1 MTESGFNAMPRR
13 QPTTDH
19 RQRFSSDDSLF
30 LAICLAI
37 ALASVAIVIR
47 YFASAFPQAA
57 IDFQYDRNSSRPLAQ
72 RFVQRLG
79 VDVRAMKHAARFD
92 GDDQARIFLE
102 RELGLETATAVTT
115 DRVRVWWWTHRWFAP
130 LVEEEIS
137 VAVAPSGEIVAFT
150 HVIPEDRAIAG
161 TLAAPPEQFLIGIG
175 VDVTSLRLIETSE
188 RKLPKRIQRIYTWES
203 TTVRAAGAPYRH
215 TVTADGTV
223 ISAYSQRL
231 KVPDEWVRSYRE
243 MRSKNA
249 AASRID
255 QIFNAI
261 LVIATIVIFIV
272 CLRRGEL
279 PLRFL
284 LGIGIA
290 SVVMVGGVALNQL
303 PSELAYYD
311 TNTSYAAFIGNSIV
325 GAAMQSLGTAM
336 LLIVLCGAGEIL
348 YRRRYPK
355 HLAMPRL
362 WSGRALASRRVFRAL
377 ILGYALVPLFIA
389 YQTIFYLIAHRFGAW
404 SPAEVPYDDIL
415 NTALPWVA
423 VMFAGFFPA
432 FSEEFLSRAF
442 AIPFLERLFL
452 GVPRFL
458 GGPRSSSA
466 MHPRNSE
473 ELRGTPTNSLAL
485 WAAIV
490 LAGFIWGFGHSG
502 YPNQPFWIRGVEVG
516 LAGVVAGVLMQ
527 RFGLLP
533 LLIWHYTIDAVYTAT
548 LLFAS
553 GNTYYIVSA
562 AIASLLFAFPLV
574 ASVVLYVRNKG
585 FVPDGELSNEAMPV
599 PEPIQFEE
607 PPPTETLLAPPV
619 TRRRLVVAVTM
630 VLAAAIAIA
639 LRPTSPDDAMD
650 YRIDRD
656 RAKEIAR
663 AHVQRDDFAYVVAT
677 PVEGFRSWNPHS
689 SREEG
694 GAPGGFDD
702 TAATWLVRGGMSIER
717 LTNIFRRSIEAG
729 TYSVRFFTPLEKEE
743 IFVEVDPRTSRVVGY
758 HKYQQE
764 GTRGAVL
771 AQDAALTIARGA
783 FATYGVDVRAFE
795 LREALSF
802 QQPARRDWLLHFD
815 ERTPLAPRAFRRVTV
830 RVAGDEV
837 TQFHKTIKV
846 PESVYREAGTQRL
859 MNLALVALQLAGLVS
874 LLALVIA
881 GLVMA
886 TRSLAFPWRRALRW
900 TLLFSI
906 IPMAR
911 FIAGIEPM
919 LFSYNTSVAWV
930 TFVVGILTS
939 FVQTVGMQ
947 SGVMFL
953 ALAGLEAAA
962 PQLLERTRERFGRS
976 AVIAAITA
984 VAIGALVYVA
994 MQFVAHALPWSASV
1008 GVSVPNFLATPLPAF
1023 TEGAQ
1028 ALFGAIVLACAVAL
1042 YASALPQKQLGI
1054 VTMVAVFCVFVDP
1067 QATPQQTPIML
1078 ATALLM
1084 AVVAWL
1090 VARYVL
1096 GPNPLAWPL
1105 AIFLGSTLNTA
1116 AVLLAHQRTD
1126 LLINGVMLLIIAA
1139 AALAWAAMPRGARA

>member
-1 MTESGFNAMPRR
+1 MTARSLKPDARR
-13 QPTTDH
+13 RFTT
-19 RQRFSSDDSLF
+19 DDSLF
-30 LAICLAI
+30 LAICIAI

-57 IDFQYDRNSSRPLAQ
+57 IDFQYDRDSSRPLAQ
-72 RFVQRLG
+72 RLVQRLG
-79 VDVRAMKHAARFD
+79 VDVREKKHAARFD

-115 DRVRVWWWTHRWFAP
+115 DQVHVWWWNHRWFEP
-130 LVEEEIS
+130 LVEEEVS
-137 VAVAPSGEIVAFT
+137 VDVAPSGEIVAFT
-150 HVIPEDRAIAG
+150 HVIPEDRAIPG
-161 TLAAPPEQFLIGIG
+161 TLSAPPEQFLISIG
-175 VDVTSLRLIETSE
+175 VDVTSLRLVDTSE
-188 RKLPKRIQRIYTWES
+188 RKLPGRIQRIYTWES
-203 TTVRAAGAPYRH
+203 NTIRAAGAPYRH

-231 KVPDEWVRSYRE
+231 KVPDDWVRSYRE

-255 QIFNAI
+255 QIFNTI
-261 LVIATIVIFIV
+261 LVIATIIVFIV

-290 SVVMVGGVALNQL
+290 SVVLVGGVALNQL

-325 GAAMQSLGTAM
+325 GAVLQSLGTAM

-355 HLAMPRL
+355 HLAMPAI
-362 WSGRALASRRVFRAL
+362 WTPRALASRRVFRAL

-389 YQTIFYLIAHRFGAW
+389 YQTIFYLIAHHYGAW

-415 NTALPWVA
+415 NTAFPWIA

-442 AIPFLERLFL
+442 AIPFLQRAL
-452 GVPRFL
+452 
-458 GGPRSSSA
+458 RS
-466 MHPRNSE
+466 RW
-473 ELRGTPTNSLAL
+473 T
-485 WAAIV
+485 AIV

-516 LAGVVAGVLMQ
+516 LAGVVAGVLME

-562 AIASLLFAFPLV
+562 AIATLLFAFPLV

-599 PEPIQFEE
+599 PEPIVDEE
-607 PPPTETLLAPPV
+607 PPREPAPRTAAPL
-619 TRRRLVVAVTM
+619 TRRAIVIAVAAVT
-630 VLAAAIAIA
+630 AAAIAIA
-639 LRPTSPDDAMD
+639 FRPSSPDDAID
-650 YRIDRD
+650 YRIDRE

-663 AHVQRDDFAYVVAT
+663 AHVQRDDFAYVIAA
-677 PVEGFRSWNPHS
+677 PAEGFRSWNPHS
-689 SREEG
+689 TREEG
-694 GAPGGFDD
+694 GAPGGFDG

-717 LTNIFRRSIEAG
+717 LTQIFRHSIEAG

-743 IFVEVDPRTSRVVGY
+743 IYVEVDPRTSRVTGY
-758 HKYQQE
+758 HKYQPE
-764 GTRGAVL
+764 SERGTLL
-771 AQDAALTIARGA
+771 AQDAALAIARAA
-783 FATYGVDVRAFE
+783 FRTYGLDVRAFE

-802 QQPARRDWLLHFD
+802 QQPARRDWLFHFD
-815 ERTPLAPRAFRRVTV
+815 ERTPLAPRAWRRVTV

-837 TQFHKTIKV
+837 TQFHKTINV
-846 PESVYREAGTQRL
+846 PESVYREAGTRRL
-859 MNLALVALQLAGLVS
+859 LNLVLTAMQIAGLVI

-881 GLVMA
+881 GLVVA
-886 TRSLAFPWRRALRW
+886 TRSLAFPWKRALRW
-900 TLLFSI
+900 TLILSL

-911 FIAGIEPM
+911 FFAGIEPM
-919 LFSYNTSVAWV
+919 LFSYSTTVAWV
-930 TFVVGILTS
+930 TFVVGVVTS
-939 FVQTVGMQ
+939 FVQSIGVQ
-947 SGVMFL
+947 AGVMFL
-953 ALAGLEAAA
+953 ALAGLEAAM
-962 PQLLERTRERFGRS
+962 PQVLERTRERFGRS
-976 AVIAAITA
+976 AAVAAIAA
-984 VAIGALVYVA
+984 VAIGALLYVA

-1023 TEGAQ
+1023 TEPAQ
-1028 ALFGAIVLACAVAL
+1028 ALFGAIVIACAVAL
-1042 YASALPQKQLGI
+1042 YSTALPPRHLGI
-1054 VTMVAVFCVFVDP
+1054 VTVVALFCAMVDP
-1067 QATPQQTPIML
+1067 LATPRQAPVML
-1078 ATALLM
+1078 AGALVIAL
-1084 AVVAWL
+1084 VVWL

-1096 GPNPLAWPL
+1096 GANPLAWPL
-1105 AIFLGSTLNTA
+1105 AIFLGATLNSA
-1116 AVLLAHQRTD
+1116 AVMLANHRTD
-1126 LLINGVMLLIIAA
+1126 LVINGVAMVVIGAIT
-1139 AALAWAAMPRGARA
+1139 LAWAAMPRRSS